1 MAKIFCFISLCLLT
15 LTASTQ
21 DANYWSSAYGP
32 GGFFVPGATIAQNG
46 DSGVLF
52 YNPALL
58 AYNKK
63 NASNISGSVYN
74 YNLLKITNGA
84 GQGLDLRH
92 QFTNI
97 MPVIASNTVYI
108 KLKQPITLAYAILY
122 TPVFQFNASQRRD
135 ESLNVLSDTYSPG
148 KEFYIGQYVH
158 GNTINETTAI
168 LALGK
173 QINQKLAIG
182 FTGMFHKR
190 RQSFSHNITA
200 RALINDNATLFQK
213 LVTVSEYYVANS
225 LTVDMQLKAGLS
237 YSFNSQNHL
246 GVLLTLPNIH
256 LHGKSDLLADY
267 AINNLRINNTEIF
280 LLGSTRQSK
289 LNSVWK
295 RPLSIGVGYTHNYK
309 GGEIYFA
316 TELFAKVNPYSI
328 IQPRDEAFIRPD
340 TGTIKAFSA
349 SEISF
354 KDAAKSLVNFS
365 AGFSFPLKND
375 VKGFVSAR
383 TDFSYAGRELM
394 QNSNG
399 FNASSANYDL
409 YHFQGG
415 ANIKKRKF
423 NFRVGV
429 LLTYG
434 RNSQHEQLVNFDNPS
449 EANFLEGTKQN
460 VRATRF
466 SAGLMLAYV
475 HNL

>member
-1 MAKIFCFISLCLLT
+1 MKIILSICFCIVFVTSK
-15 LTASTQ
+15 AQ

-58 AYNKK
+58 GYNKK

-97 MPVIASNTVYI
+97 MPVIASNTIYL
-108 KLKQPITLAYAILY
+108 KLKKPISIAYAVLY

-135 ESLNVLSDTYSPG
+135 EQVNVLSDSYSPG

-158 GNTINETTAI
+158 SNTINETSGI
-168 LALGK
+168 FSIGK
-173 QINQKLAIG
+173 QFNKKLSIG
-182 FTGMFHKR
+182 FTGIFHKR
-190 RQSFSHNITA
+190 RQSFVHNITA
-200 RALINDNATLFQK
+200 RALINDNSTLFQK

-225 LTVDMQLKAGLS
+225 LTVDLQLKAGLS
-237 YSFNSQNHL
+237 YSFNSNNHL
-246 GVLLTLPNIH
+246 GVLLTLPSIH
-256 LHGKSDLLADY
+256 LHGKSDLLAEY
-267 AINNLRINNTEIF
+267 AINNLRISNTEIF

-295 RPLSIGVGYTHNYK
+295 RPLSIALGYTHNYK

-316 TELFAKVNPYSI
+316 TELFNKVNPYSI

-340 TGTIKAFSA
+340 TGTTKLFSA

-354 KDAAKSLVNFS
+354 QDAAKSLVNFS
-365 AGFSFPLKND
+365 AGLSFPLKNE
-375 VKGFVSAR
+375 VKGFASIR
-383 TDFSYAGRELM
+383 TDFSYAGRELL
-394 QNSNG
+394 QNNNG
-399 FNASSANYDL
+399 FSASSANYDL
-409 YHFQGG
+409 FHFQGG
-415 ANIKKRKF
+415 TNIKKRKF
-423 NFRVGV
+423 NLKVGV

-434 RNSQHEQLVNFDNPS
+434 RNSKHEQMVNFDNPFES
-449 EANFLEGTKQN
+449 NFLEGSKEN
-460 VRATRF
+460 VRATKF
-466 SAGLMLAYV
+466 STGLMLAYV
-475 HNL
+475 HNF